1 MADISKIKVDTN
13 VYAIKSAET
22 YSKAA
27 TTSIA
32 ISSTTH
38 DDVMRRDIAGGSGS
52 WSSTYVPTAGFDKQF
67 LLVFVNTSTS
77 NALTITHPTTGYN
90 KVVNLYGSPT
100 LIIPAGKTGEVA
112 VTIGK
117 DSANATYMSFT
128 CQLQDSATDPAFINA
143 VVQQVGGRFVPL
155 TGTIA
160 GSPVTGNITTNKA
173 LIFDDRAGSSSDQG
187 IIYNNG
193 GELVFDASDSGNMNL
208 NVDGGMVFVNGELR
222 TSDGLST
229 QYDLT
234 VDGDTTIH
242 DVYPYADLQASL
254 GASSLRF
261 ATGHF
266 GTVRSEQVF
275 ASGGIYE
282 SSDIR
287 LKDVKGDL
295 DLDKAYDLVDK
306 CQTILYSL
314 KADETDKIQ
323 LGLIAQEVKEIF
335 PEIINEDK
343 NGMLSVDYSRL
354 TVIILK
360 VLKDLIKRISDLER
374 R

>member
-1 MADISKIKVDTN
+1 MADISKIKVDSN
-13 VYAIKSAET
+13 VYAIKAAET
-22 YSKAA
+22 YSKTTA
-27 TTSIA
+27 TSIA

-100 LIIPAGKTGEVA
+100 LIIPAGKTGEIA

-143 VVQQVGGRFVPL
+143 IVQQVGGRFVPL

-160 GSPVTGNITTNKA
+160 GSPVSGNITTNKA
-173 LIFDDRAGSSSDQG
+173 LIFDDRNGQDTDQCS
-187 IIYNNG
+187 IYNDG
-193 GELVFDASDSGNMNL
+193 GVLLLDAKDDGNMYL
-208 NVDGGMVFVNGELR
+208 DVDGGTVTVNGGIETEDIYASNQVLVGSSVIPK
-222 TSDGLST
+222 TD
-229 QYDLT
+229 
-234 VDGDTTIH
+234 VD
-242 DVYPYADLQASL
+242 VPL
-254 GASSLRF
+254 GSQNKRF
-261 ATGHF
+261 SVGYIQTL
-266 GTVRSEQVF
+266 RSEQVF
-275 ASGGIYE
+275 ASGGVYE

-314 KADETDKIQ
+314 KADETDRVQ

-343 NGMLSVDYSRL
+343 EGMLSVDYSRL

>member
-1 MADISKIKVDTN
+1 MANYVESVKVGNSTYPIKTAQTYVEANNSTIIINGNDEFIRRNIST
-13 VYAIKSAET
+13 AS
-22 YSKAA
+22 SSWAA
-27 TTSIA
+27 
-32 ISSTTH
+32 
-38 DDVMRRDIAGGSGS
+38 
-52 WSSTYVPTAGFDKQF
+52 TYVPTTGYEKQF
-67 LLVFVNTSTS
+67 LLSFVNTGTG
-77 NALTITHPTTGYN
+77 NLTITHPTTGYN

-100 LIIPAGKTGEVA
+100 LVIPAGKTGEIA

-117 DSANATYMSFT
+117 AAIGSGSATTYMSFT

-173 LIFDDRAGSSSDQG
+173 LIFDDRTGQDTNQC
-187 IIYNNG
+187 IIYNEG
-193 GELVFDASDSGNMNL
+193 GVLLLDARDDGNMFL
-208 NVDGGMVFVNGELR
+208 DVDGGTVTVNG
-222 TSDGLST
+222 GLNT
-229 QYDLT
+229 E
-234 VDGDTTIH
+234 
-242 DVYPYADLQASL
+242 DVYASNQVL
-254 GASSLRF
+254 VGASIMPNTDADVYLGGQNKRF
-261 ATGHF
+261 SVGYIQTL
-266 GTVRSEQVF
+266 RSEQVF
-275 ASGGIYE
+275 ASGGVYE

-314 KADETDKIQ
+314 KADETDRVQ
-323 LGLIAQEVKEIF
+323 LGLIAQEVKEVF